1 MATGRAAKPNPG
13 LYTSKFIHKD
23 LHKDLGYCSIGDKYI
38 DAAKRGTVNAR
49 FKGKQ
54 FTTRPVIDMHG
65 KGQVGYFMPH
75 SYSPSKYADSGG
87 YLQKEPLDKR
97 KLGFG
102 SHDAKRRDEFMNFIR
117 TEQYRQQLKSEKGAN
132 DKATVAA
139 GKQLLAAGLATPEKK
154 GFPEGLMEV
163 QHLYDVGRNLH
174 TDFDQKSSRDQFY
187 NAVRSAKSGSPRRL
201 GGVML
206 SSMAVGDGIHKDNI
220 QSPSNGHK
228 HATQAFFDK
237 SHLTIG

>member
-1 MATGRAAKPNPG
+1 MLAQ
-13 LYTSKFIHKD
+13 
-23 LHKDLGYCSIGDKYI
+23 
-38 DAAKRGTVNAR
+38 AR
-49 FKGKQ
+49 KERRFP
-54 FTTRPVIDMHG
+54 TPVRL
-65 KGQVGYFMPH
+65 
-75 SYSPSKYADSGG
+75 S
-87 YLQKEPLDKR
+87 
-97 KLGFG
+97 
-102 SHDAKRRDEFMNFIR
+102 
-117 TEQYRQQLKSEKGAN
+117 
-132 DKATVAA
+132 